1 MLFTTSELHNRADAY
16 LAATRQE
23 KFASLESLCESF
35 AFDSDIEYDIFLS
48 NRYVDKKSVTG
59 LATMLRE
66 DFNLSVY
73 IDWED
78 DLDRNNVNK
87 ETAQV
92 IRRIIESCKC
102 LWYVAS
108 EHADASK
115 WMPWEVGYMD
125 GKTGRVAIC
134 PVVKTTID
142 DVYEGRE
149 YLSLYPY
156 VSKQKDTAGAMQL
169 WINETA
175 EKYVGFKA
183 WLSGKEP
190 RTRH

>member
-1 MLFTTSELHNRADAY
+1 MLFTTSELHDRADAY
-16 LAATRQE
+16 LAAKHLE
-23 KFASLESLCESF
+23 KFASLESLRESF
-35 AFDSDIEYDIFLS
+35 AFDSVIEYDVFLS

-78 DLDRNNVNK
+78 DLDRNNINK
-87 ETAQV
+87 GTAQT
-92 IRRIIESCKC
+92 IRNIIERCKC

-108 EHADASK
+108 EHSDASK

-134 PVVKTTID
+134 PVVRTTMN
-142 DVYEGRE
+142 DVYEGMETRE
-149 YLSLYPY
+149 
-156 VSKQKDTAGAMQL
+156 
-169 WINETA
+169 A
-175 EKYVGFKA
+175 E
-183 WLSGKEP
+183 
-190 RTRH
+190 